1 MSNNRARVTGRN
13 NTRNMASIGDTLFE
27 PIKPPPSARRKFSED
42 EVRKIRASSV
52 PATELARALGV
63 TPSCIRAI
71 RHGFNYAWVI

>member
-1 MSNNRARVTGRN
+1 MDVAL
-13 NTRNMASIGDTLFE
+13 IGDTIFV
-27 PIKPPPSARRKFSED
+27 PFKPPPSARRKFSED
-42 EVRKIRASSV
+42 EVREIRASSV